1 MLKKQQATAR
11 TSRRDKLPTSPL
23 TDVESLS
30 PLHTGLKKSQLSDRE
45 VKLQKDRLRK
55 QKSKEKAV
63 KELHELKRLAEEL
76 TGQLHSLQQRKR
88 KAMSTEEVHIDW
100 KQAALDA
107 KQHRIHGEAEF
118 ARLFNELL
126 FAFEKG
132 VLYRSLSW
140 NRSEAQMLLDHR
152 CDPWVLHSLPA
163 NPSEHVSAL
172 HRLSEHQLSKFTP
185 EVYAKLPDSV
195 SGSPFGI
202 VLDEWGQDIAFL
214 EMFKYGL
221 VRSHF
226 RDVAVSVFAEWLPRD
241 ESKAGGRKM
250 TFFDNNLVL
259 TTSTDPQG
267 KKLQVLYHLRFFDK
281 RAIWTQRTIVFD
293 QESGSVAS
301 RNAGGWII
309 FEDVSDAQGVKCAMR
324 GYTQVFVDTPAST
337 ASHEYTK
344 IMNGSTST
352 NAAMNRILERFGSI
366 ALN

>member
-1 MLKKQQATAR
+1 MLNKQQATTR
-11 TSRRDKLPTSPL
+11 TSRRNKLPTSPL

-30 PLHTGLKKSQLSDRE
+30 PLHTGLKKSQPSDRE
-45 VKLQKDRLRK
+45 VRLQKDRLRK

-88 KAMSTEEVHIDW
+88 KAMSTEEVPIDW
-100 KQAALDA
+100 KQAALVA
-107 KQHRIHGEAEF
+107 KQHRIHGEAEY

-140 NRSEAQMLLDHR
+140 NRSESQMLLDHR

-163 NPSEHVSAL
+163 NPSEHASAL

-202 VLDEWGQDIAFL
+202 VLDECGQDIAFL

-226 RDVAVSVFAEWLPRD
+226 RDVAESVYAEWLPRD

-259 TTSTDPQG
+259 STSTDPQG
-267 KKLQVLYHLRFFDK
+267 KKVQVVYHLRFFDK

-301 RNAGGWII
+301 RNVGGWIV

-352 NAAMNRILERFGSI
+352 NAAINRILERFGSI